1 MSQSFR
7 INTNIGA
14 LNTYNALAKV
24 NADTYKA
31 QLRLATQKKINSVAD
46 DTSGFATGKALDQKV
61 KLMQSAQNNVGAAK
75 DLLSTAESQLI
86 SIKDIITSIRTKI
99 ADSTNAASD
108 NVKVSGDIKALAS
121 EIANI
126 FTNTKYNDSQLLV
139 SSSAMTSGT
148 TFTFQTGAATSDTLD
163 IKYATQATGSLVG
176 VESVA
181 VAGFTISA
189 SVGAAVRDGLSQAAG
204 VGTTSAHI
212 VSLAA
217 YLNTFENTVSESL
230 ASIGNY
236 RQRLDVKDD
245 FLTSAIANSTASYSR
260 LFDADIALE
269 QLNATKGQI
278 GAQVATSM
286 LAQMNS
292 APQNILSLFR

>member
-31 QLRLATQKKINSVAD
+31 QLRLATQKKINSVKD
-46 DTSGFATGKALDQKV
+46 DTSGFAVGKDLDQKV
-61 KLMQSAQNNVGAAK
+61 KLMQAAQNNVGAAK
-75 DLLSTAESQLI
+75 DMLSTAESQLI
-86 SIKDIITSIRTKI
+86 SVKDLITSIRAKI
-99 ADSTNAASD
+99 ADSTNPATD
-108 NVKVSGDIKALAS
+108 NVKVSGDIKALAA
-121 EIANI
+121 EIASI

-139 SSSAMTSGT
+139 SSASMTSGT
-148 TFTFQTGAATSDTLD
+148 TFKFQTGVESTDTLS
-163 IKYATQATGSLVG
+163 INYVANASGSLSGVSTVTGS
-176 VESVA
+176 A
-181 VAGFTISA
+181 FT
-189 SVGAAVRDGLSQAAG
+189 LNG
-204 VGTTSAHI
+204 VGTSVAFAVSQTANAGTTAAAI
-212 VSLAA
+212 GSLAA
-217 YLNTFENTVSESL
+217 YLNTFENTLDQSL
-230 ASIGNY
+230 ADIGNFA
-236 RQRLDVKDD
+236 QRLDVKDN
-245 FLTSAIANSTASYSR
+245 FLTSAIANSSASYSR

-286 LAQMNS
+286 LAQMNA